1 MLARVAVAAALSVIM
16 LANPADAGDWRRHHG
31 RGHDWKHGHWHGHRP
46 GPPVWHHHRHS
57 HGSARIVIW
66 QPAPVYR
73 AYPAPYPVYVPAPM
87 PVVQAPIQ
95 AVPLANFQDESGRY
109 CREYQRMAD
118 IGGRQQQVY
127 GTACMMPDGSW
138 QIVSE

>member
-1 MLARVAVAAALSVIM
+1 MITQLAVFALS
-16 LANPADAGDWRRHHG
+16 LAMVTAATVAPALADDRH
-31 RGHDWKHGHWHGHRP
+31 R
-46 GPPVWHHHRHS
+46 HHRHHQH
-57 HGSARIVIW
+57 HGWHKQHHHGHGNSFGARIVLW

-73 AYPAPYPVYVPAPM
+73 AYPAPVYVPAPVVYQQ
-87 PVVQAPIQ
+87 PVIN
-95 AVPLANFQDESGRY
+95 AVPLRNFQDTNGRY

-118 IGGRQQQVY
+118 IGGVPQQVY

>member
-1 MLARVAVAAALSVIM
+1 MLVRLAAALGVIL
-16 LANPADAGDWRRHHG
+16 LAASPALADGGHRHRHHG
-31 RGHDWKHGHWHGHRP
+31 HGHHHKWTGHQRHGHHQRP
-46 GPPVWHHHRHS
+46 HFG
-57 HGSARIVIW
+57 ARIVLW

-73 AYPAPYPVYVPAPM
+73 AYPAPYPVHVPAPP
-87 PVVQAPIQ
+87 PVVYAPIQ
-95 AVPLANFQDESGRY
+95 AVPLGTFQDASGRY
-109 CREYQRMAD
+109 CREYQRLAD

>member
-1 MLARVAVAAALSVIM
+1 MFARVAAAAAALSVIM
-16 LANPADAGDWRRHHG
+16 LASPADADDGRRHHG
-31 RGHDWKHGHWHGHRP
+31 RGQDWKHGHGH
-46 GPPVWHHHRHS
+46 WHRHS
-57 HGSARIVIW
+57 GWDDRHRRGSARIVIW

-73 AYPAPYPVYVPAPM
+73 AYPAPYPVYVPAPA
-87 PVVQAPIQ
+87 PVVQAPVQ

-118 IGGRQQQVY
+118 IGGRPQQVY

>member
-1 MLARVAVAAALSVIM
+1 VFALS
-16 LANPADAGDWRRHHG
+16 LAMITATTVAPALAGDGHRHRHHHHG
-31 RGHDWKHGHWHGHRP
+31 WHKQQHHGWHKHHHHGHGHGF
-46 GPPVWHHHRHS
+46 G
-57 HGSARIVIW
+57 ARIVLW

-73 AYPAPYPVYVPAPM
+73 AYPAPVYVPAPVVYQQ
-87 PVVQAPIQ
+87 PVIN
-95 AVPLANFQDESGRY
+95 AVPLRNFQDTSGRY

-118 IGGRQQQVY
+118 IGGVQQQVY